1 MTFSIKRLP
10 ATVFAALLALT
21 ACGET
26 PAANKTGAVKASAPS
41 APAKVA
47 KEIPA
52 ATAEAITRTLEKNY
66 ADQDLKVVSINPTPI
81 NSLYE
86 VVVSGKQ
93 IVYTDA
99 TGEYMLVG
107 DLIQT
112 AEGRSL
118 TEERKTDL
126 NAIDFNALPL
136 GKAVKEVRGKGSLKI
151 AVFSDPDCPFCK
163 RLEKEFGQMNDITI
177 YNFMMP
183 IASLHPQAH
192 QKSVQIWCQ
201 KDRTAAWTN
210 WMRKGEMPP
219 AVAEC
224 DNPVEETTSLGE
236 QLGFTGTPAVIF
248 PNGKVQAGYSPKA
261 QLEQAIRSNQK

>member
-1 MTFSIKRLP
+1 MNLSKTLLSIAFLP
-10 ATVFAALLALT
+10 LIACSQPTASNPNKAAGSPQKSASK
-21 ACGET
+21 
-26 PAANKTGAVKASAPS
+26 PAIKSDVP
-41 APAKVA
+41 
-47 KEIPA
+47 E
-52 ATAEAITRTLEKNY
+52 ATAKTISSKLEQAYGQQK
-66 ADQDLKVVSINPTPI
+66 LKVQSIQASPVAG
-81 NSLYE
+81 LFE
-86 VVVSGKQ
+86 VVVSGNQ

-99 TGEYMLVG
+99 DADYMFVG
-107 DLIQT
+107 DLIDIKS
-112 AEGRSL
+112 RKSL
-118 TEERKTDL
+118 TEERSAD
-126 NAIDFNALPL
+126 ISRVDFASLPL
-136 GKAVKEVRGKGSLKI
+136 EMAIKEVRGNGKLKV

-201 KDRTAAWTN
+201 KDRTAAWAN